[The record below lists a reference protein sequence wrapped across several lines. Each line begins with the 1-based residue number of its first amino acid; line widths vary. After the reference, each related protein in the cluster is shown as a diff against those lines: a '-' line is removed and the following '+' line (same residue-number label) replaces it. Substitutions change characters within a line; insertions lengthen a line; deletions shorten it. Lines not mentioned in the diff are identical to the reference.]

1 MYGTYPYSDVPY
13 TNTPDGSNFP
23 PTVALNTPAD
33 AATITD
39 TTPTLAFT
47 GTDANAED
55 IEYNVQISTSNTF
68 GFSALNQTS
77 RDWYDIS
84 VDSSNQNVY
93 AATYS
98 GDIYMQTA
106 GAGDFIALGQTSRN
120 WYGISVDSSN
130 QNVYATDAGGD
141 IYKQTAGAGDFVAL
155 SQTSRDWFAISVDS
169 SNQNVYAATYSGD
182 IYMQTAGSG
191 NFTALGQTTRT
202 WTGVAVDSS
211 NQDVYATVAGGDIYK
226 QTAGSG
232 NFTALGQAT
241 LEWGGVSVDSSS
253 HDVYAFEVDTGGIYV
268 RTAGTGDFVVFLDA
282 DVLGTQGVS
291 IDSSNHVVYVCTY
304 LGDIYKQPLLS
315 KFSTDDSGFVDI
327 TDGADTHPFASGDQI
342 GYTVQAADV
351 LATGTTYYWRAAAI
365 DPSGSNTYGA
375 WSATCLLYTSP
386 SPRDGLLSR

>member
-120 WYGISVDSSN
+120 WYGISVASSN
-130 QNVYATDAGGD
+130 QNVYATD
-141 IYKQTAGAGDFVAL
+141 
-155 SQTSRDWFAISVDS
+155 
-169 SNQNVYAATYSGD
+169 
-182 IYMQTAGSG
+182 
-191 NFTALGQTTRT
+191 
-202 WTGVAVDSS
+202 
-211 NQDVYATVAGGDIYK
+211 AGGDIYK